1 MIYKRI
7 FHFLALIFTGIL
19 LSYCNDSPT
28 DLGINFLTQDG
39 VEVLKFDS
47 SVDSLQQNS
56 FDFKKVYVLGSAS
69 HVLLG
74 KTENITS
81 HILLKF
87 AFLLPDSIVTEIE
100 NQTINV
106 IDSYVTLTKDY
117 SFGNT
122 SGNFD
127 YGVFKV
133 NEFWSSS
140 TFTSDDFASLS
151 VDNIDLSSDRTSLND
166 TTYTFHVSNDLAA
179 SWLKNYA
186 DTTLADNYGIL
197 LSPTDNTQKVFGFT
211 AYNVSD
217 VDVPILRVVVQKP
230 GAYIDTL
237 IGYIT
242 LDVSAIVGSVPD
254 VGPENLAIQS
264 SLASEVQLNFDLT
277 ALPKDI
283 AINSA
288 KLTLTI
294 DTLQSEY
301 GSDFENSLS
310 VFLIADSTKDSLN
323 RNYAYKLTRTGNT
336 FSGDIT
342 NIIRAFNNNVD
353 NQGILVKSTQEFW
366 GLEIFAVKGSNAANI
381 ADRPRLEI
389 IYSKGGKR
397 Q

>member
-1 MIYKRI
+1 MILKKI
-7 FHFLALIFTGIL
+7 FSFLALIITGIL
-19 LSYCNDSPT
+19 LSHCNDSPT
-28 DLGINFLTQDG
+28 DLGINFLAQDG
-39 VEVLKFDS
+39 VEVKKFDS
-47 SVDSLQQNS
+47 MVDSLPQNS
-56 FDFKKVYVLGSAS
+56 FDFKKVYILGNAS

-74 KTENITS
+74 KTENATS

-87 AFLLPDSIVTEIE
+87 AFLLPDSIVTEIKS
-100 NQTINV
+100 QTINV
-106 IDSYVTLTKDY
+106 IDSYVTLTKNY
-117 SFGNT
+117 SIGN
-122 SGNFD
+122 SNSNFD
-127 YGVFKV
+127 YNVFKI

-140 TFTSDDFASLS
+140 TFTSDDFAFLS
-151 VDNIDLSSDRTSLND
+151 VDNVDLSSDRTSLND
-166 TTYTFHVSNDLAA
+166 TTYTFHLSSELTT

-186 DTTLADNYGIL
+186 DTTLGVNYGIL
-197 LSPTDNTQKVFGFT
+197 LSPTDNTQKVLGFT

-217 VDVPILRVVVQKP
+217 IDVPILRVVVQKP

-242 LDVSAIVGSVPD
+242 LDVSAVIGSVPD
-254 VGPENLAIQS
+254 VGAENLAIQS
-264 SLASEVQLNFDLT
+264 SLASEIQLDFDFT
-277 ALPKDI
+277 TLPKDI

-294 DTLQSEY
+294 DTLQSKF

-323 RNYAYKLTRTGNT
+323 KNYSYRLSRTGNT

-353 NQGILVKSTQEFW
+353 NQGILIKSTQEFW
-366 GLEIFAVKGSNAANI
+366 GLEIFAVKGSNASDI
-381 ADRPRLEI
+381 AERPRLEI
-389 IYSKGGKR
+389 IYSKGGK

>member
-1 MIYKRI
+1 MIFKKI
-7 FHFLALIFTGIL
+7 FSFLALIITGIL
-19 LSYCNDSPT
+19 LSHCNDSPT
-28 DLGINFLTQDG
+28 DLGSNFLNQDG
-39 VEVLKFDS
+39 VEVKKFDS
-47 SVDSLQQNS
+47 MVDSISQNS
-56 FDFKKVYVLGSAS
+56 FDFKKVYILGNAS

-74 KTENITS
+74 KTENVTS

-87 AFLLPDSIVTEIE
+87 AFLLPDSIVSEIKS
-100 NQTINV
+100 QTINV

-117 SFGNT
+117 SFGN
-122 SGNFD
+122 SNGSFD
-127 YGVFKV
+127 YKVFKI

-140 TFTSDDFASLS
+140 DFTSDDFASLS
-151 VDNIDLSSDRTSLND
+151 VDNVDLSSNRTSLND
-166 TTYTFHVSNDLAA
+166 TTYTFHLSNELAT

-186 DTTLADNYGIL
+186 DTSLGNNYGIL
-197 LSPTDNTQKVFGFT
+197 LSPEDNTQKVLGFT

-217 VDVPILRVVVQKP
+217 VNVPILRVVVQKP

-242 LDVSAIVGSVPD
+242 LDVSAIIGSVAD
-254 VGPENLAIQS
+254 VGTENLAIQS
-264 SLASEVQLNFDLT
+264 SLTSEMQLNFDFSV
-277 ALPKDI
+277 LPKDI

-294 DTLQSEY
+294 DTLQSKF

-323 RNYAYKLTRTGNT
+323 KNYSYKLSRNGNT

-342 NIIRAFNNNVD
+342 YIIRAFNNNVD
-353 NQGILVKSTQEFW
+353 NQGILIKSTQEFW
-366 GLEIFAVKGSNAANI
+366 GLEIFAIKGSNASNI
-381 ADRPRLEI
+381 SDRPRLEI

-397 Q
+397 

>member
-1 MIYKRI
+1 MIYKKV
-7 FHFLALIFTGIL
+7 FHFFVLIVTGLL
-19 LSYCNDSPT
+19 LSHCNDSPT
-28 DLGINFLTQDG
+28 DLGIDFLSQDG

-47 SVDSLQQNS
+47 LVDSLPQNS
-56 FDFKKVYVLGSAS
+56 FDFKKVYVLGNAS

-74 KTENITS
+74 KAENVTS

-87 AFLLPDSIVTEIE
+87 AFLLPDSIVSEIKS
-100 NQTINV
+100 QTINV

-117 SFGNT
+117 SFGNANG
-122 SGNFD
+122 SFD
-127 YGVFKV
+127 YNVFKV

-140 TFTSDDFASLS
+140 NFTSDDFGSLS
-151 VDNIDLSSDRTSLND
+151 VDNVDLSSDRTTSND
-166 TTYTFHVSNDLAA
+166 TVYTFHLNNELASA
-179 SWLKNYA
+179 WLKNYA

-197 LSPTDNTQKVFGFT
+197 LSPTENTQKVLGFT
-211 AYNVSD
+211 AYNISD
-217 VDVPILRVVVQKP
+217 IDVPILRVVVQKP
-230 GAYIDTL
+230 GAYVDTL

-242 LDVSAIVGSVPD
+242 LDVSAIIGSVPD
-254 VGPENLAIQS
+254 VGSENLAIQS
-264 SLASEVQLNFDLT
+264 SLASEVQFNFDFN

-283 AINSA
+283 AISSA

-294 DTLQSEY
+294 DTLQSKY

-323 RNYAYKLTRTGNT
+323 KNYNYKLTRKGNT

-366 GLEIFAVKGSNAANI
+366 GLEIFAIKGSDASNI

-397 Q
+397 

>member
-1 MIYKRI
+1 MIYKKV
-7 FHFLALIFTGIL
+7 FHFLVLIIIGLL
-19 LSYCNDSPT
+19 LSHCNDSPT
-28 DLGINFLTQDG
+28 DLGINFLSQDG

-47 SVDSLQQNS
+47 LVDSLPQNS
-56 FDFKKVYVLGSAS
+56 FDFKKVYVLGNAS
-69 HVLLG
+69 HILLG
-74 KTENITS
+74 KAENITS

-87 AFLLPDSIVTEIE
+87 AFLLPDSIVSEIKS
-100 NQTINV
+100 QTINV

-117 SFGNT
+117 SFGNAN
-122 SGNFD
+122 GGFD
-127 YGVFKV
+127 YNVFKV

-140 TFTSDDFASLS
+140 NFTSDDFASLS
-151 VDNIDLSSDRTSLND
+151 VDNVDLSSDRTTSND
-166 TTYTFHVSNDLAA
+166 TVYTFHLSNELASA
-179 SWLKNYA
+179 WLKNYA

-197 LSPTDNTQKVFGFT
+197 LSPTENTQKVLGFT
-211 AYNVSD
+211 AYNISD
-217 VDVPILRVVVQKP
+217 IDVPILRVVVQKP
-230 GAYIDTL
+230 GAYVDTL

-242 LDVSAIVGSVPD
+242 LDVSAIIGSVPD
-254 VGPENLAIQS
+254 VGSENLAIQS
-264 SLASEVQLNFDLT
+264 SLASEVQLNFDFN
-277 ALPKDI
+277 ALPKDV

-294 DTLQSEY
+294 DTLQSKY

-323 RNYAYKLTRTGNT
+323 KNYAYKLTRKGNT

-366 GLEIFAVKGSNAANI
+366 GLEIFAIKGSNASNI
-381 ADRPRLEI
+381 VDRPRLEI

-397 Q
+397 

>member
-1 MIYKRI
+1 MILKKI
-7 FHFLALIFTGIL
+7 FSFLALIITGIL
-19 LSYCNDSPT
+19 LSHCNDSPT
-28 DLGINFLTQDG
+28 DLGINFLAQDG
-39 VEVLKFDS
+39 VEVKKFDS
-47 SVDSLQQNS
+47 MVDSLPQNS
-56 FDFKKVYVLGSAS
+56 FDFKKVYILGNAS

-74 KTENITS
+74 KTENATS

-87 AFLLPDSIVTEIE
+87 AFLLPDSIVTEIKS
-100 NQTINV
+100 QTINV
-106 IDSYVTLTKDY
+106 IDSYVTLTKNY
-117 SFGNT
+117 SIGN
-122 SGNFD
+122 SNGNFD
-127 YGVFKV
+127 YNVFKI

-151 VDNIDLSSDRTSLND
+151 VDNVDLSSNRTSLND
-166 TTYTFHVSNDLAA
+166 TTYTFHLSSELTT

-186 DTTLADNYGIL
+186 DTTLGVNYGIL
-197 LSPTDNTQKVFGFT
+197 LSPTDNTQKVLGFT

-217 VDVPILRVVVQKP
+217 IDVPILRVVVQKP

-242 LDVSAIVGSVPD
+242 LDVSAVIGSVPD
-254 VGPENLAIQS
+254 VGAENLAIQS
-264 SLASEVQLNFDLT
+264 SLTSEIQLDFDFT
-277 ALPKDI
+277 TLPKDI

-294 DTLQSEY
+294 DTLQSKF

-323 RNYAYKLTRTGNT
+323 KNYSYRLSRTGNT

-353 NQGILVKSTQEFW
+353 NQGILIKSTQEFW
-366 GLEIFAVKGSNAANI
+366 GLEIFAIKGSNASDI
-381 ADRPRLEI
+381 AERPRLEI
-389 IYSKGGKR
+389 IYSKGGK